1 MFSIFFPYVSFAGT
15 EFRSTSN
22 IYHLDKVSCI
32 KSFSFRSMAAL
43 EFFFWRLNMI
53 NSETEIKELDSMFI
67 VSL

>member
-1 MFSIFFPYVSFAGT
+1 MLSFFFSYVSFAET

-22 IYHLDKVSCI
+22 IYHLGKVSYI

-43 EFFFWRLNMI
+43 EFCFWRLNII